1 MKRAVLPRSRM
12 LLMMM
17 NIKRDVLRRRIYV
30 EVERGVIVLTQRRAD
45 YGGDRDCTDIRR
57 AGVFQPLKQARL
69 DVTDDAMLA
78 SFRRNLALDASIVI
92 VVLIMRNSN
101 SVIRLP
107 EPH

>member
-17 NIKRDVLRRRIYV
+17 NIKRDVLRRRISV

-45 YGGDRDCTDIRR
+45 YSGDRDCTDIRR

-69 DVTDDAMLA
+69 DVTDVFPALGRI
-78 SFRRNLALDASIVI
+78 RRIN
-92 VVLIMRNSN
+92 RHH
-101 SVIRLP
+101 RYHH
-107 EPH
+107 EEQ